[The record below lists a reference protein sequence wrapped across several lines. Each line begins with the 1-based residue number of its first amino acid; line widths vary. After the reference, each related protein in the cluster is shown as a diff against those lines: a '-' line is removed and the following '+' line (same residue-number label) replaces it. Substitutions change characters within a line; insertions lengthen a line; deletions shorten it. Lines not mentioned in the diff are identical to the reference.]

1 MDTNPA
7 LTVNDYLD
15 EWLVLLHTRVR
26 RSTRATYQRM
36 VDIYVRPHI
45 GEVPLAELTSHRL
58 DRLYVDLLT
67 GGGRR
72 GGRLARGTITHV
84 HAVLRTALAAAVD
97 HELIPENVACRA
109 HVPKYDPEADLASTQ
124 LPIWDGDQTRRFL
137 ELSAEHQLHDLWRV
151 ALGTGMRRG
160 ELLGLRWSEV
170 DLASGQLR
178 VSAALTQVDGVLR
191 LGPPKTGRPRTLSL
205 DEGTLAAINR
215 QSQTMDTY
223 GHGLVFTRPDHSPWP
238 PTIVTDRW
246 RGQWP
251 RLARSGVP
259 RIRLHATRHVH
270 ATLLLSA
277 GVPIKVV
284 SERLGHSTIAMTMDT
299 YARVFPAMDRDAA
312 AAIGRALMV

>member
-1 MDTNPA
+1 METNPA
-7 LTVNDYLD
+7 LTVNDHLD
-15 EWLVLLHTRVR
+15 EWLALLHTRVR
-26 RSTRATYQRM
+26 RSTLATYQRM
-36 VDIYVRPHI
+36 ADIYLRPHI
-45 GEVPLAELTSHRL
+45 GELPLAELTSHRL

-67 GGGRR
+67 GGGR
-72 GGRLARGTITHV
+72 GGRRLALATITHI
-84 HAVLRTALAAAVD
+84 HAVLRTALADAVD
-97 HELIPENVACRA
+97 RELIPENVACRA
-109 HVPKYDPEADLASTQ
+109 HVPKFDPEADLASTR
-124 LPIWDGDQTRRFL
+124 LPIWDAEQTRRFL
-137 ELSAEHQLHDLWRV
+137 VLSAENPLHDLWRV

-170 DLASGQLR
+170 DLAAGHLR

-191 LGPPKTGRPRTLSL
+191 LGHPKSGRSRTLSL
-205 DEGTLAAINR
+205 DEGTLAALDR
-215 QSQTMDTY
+215 QSRTMDTH

-251 RLARSGVP
+251 RLERSGVP

-270 ATLLLSA
+270 ATLLLAA

-312 AAIGRALMV
+312 EAIGRVLMI